1 MDEQPE
7 PLSTR
12 ENVLHTRHHD
22 SRALPA
28 SKYPRART
36 YEWRECRLDRDC
48 EPSRLGREEQ
58 DRDPATQE
66 ARTFFLHHNEKSAK
80 AAGGYRNRW
89 QPLHLATMTRHPR
102 ITKVA
107 RYEWDGVS
115 RAKSLQLAWMEARV
129 QEKAKLPPSLKDPS
143 TLFFQH
149 ASVRRLVILAYWV
162 VFILALPIWWYT
174 TSIERLPLPLSQAS
188 QEIRRPLQLPVSICV
203 QESTARFT
211 PLLQDALGRR
221 KESQNLDYIQFHVVG
236 QSDCGTTSV
245 QDVYTIIPGHT
256 KRLFKRTLE
265 YPLKDS
271 RSVEELSQT
280 LLSLITP
287 QLQDNRAAQ
296 FASRYRLSF
305 SLLNEDAA
313 SGNIIKG
320 WNIEE
325 ALQHYITPILHRMSH
340 LHNFTIESQVQF
352 HAPLAFEVQ
361 SLPDSEHGLSYE
373 DLTVFVNSAEWTL
386 CTISTSSAF
395 ILPQWGG
402 IVLYN
407 PSPTDLGTDLSA
419 QGVHDAF
426 SSFANQLLSLLGVPS
441 LPPGIQ
447 FQPHSGED
455 NSFVISDWQMDSLL
469 RRRTVET
476 VRGTKETLR
485 SFIKLVKRI
494 ENMPIGK
501 SVSDDVHN
509 ALESLNKVYTLTSTS
524 LSQTFTYSAK
534 AFNYASRAFFNPG
547 MLALLYFPA
556 EHKYAIYTPLFSTA
570 MAPLIITALR
580 EVKAWRKERGQAR
593 AGQRSTNQRSITHL
607 RVASVALISKNGGT
621 GRKNNGKDQKEG
633 GPRGPSHPLL
643 LANLNGVLSNQ
654 NEKHRKREISL
665 QSGGRGSNHG
675 LHRSA
680 KQTKQPGQEK
690 GSKERRRRVEERV
703 DSKNGDGISE
713 AKERAINGQTMR

>member
-1 MDEQPE
+1 MNP
-7 PLSTR
+7 PT
-12 ENVLHTRHHD
+12 T
-22 SRALPA
+22 
-28 SKYPRART
+28 
-36 YEWRECRLDRDC
+36 
-48 EPSRLGREEQ
+48 
-58 DRDPATQE
+58 
-66 ARTFFLHHNEKSAK
+66 
-80 AAGGYRNRW
+80 
-89 QPLHLATMTRHPR
+89 
-102 ITKVA
+102 
-107 RYEWDGVS
+107 
-115 RAKSLQLAWMEARV
+115 

-203 QESTARFT
+203 QESTPRFA
-211 PLLQDALGRR
+211 PLVQDALGRR

-313 SGNIIKG
+313 SGNIIKA

-386 CTISTSSAF
+386 SSSFSNDPVIHLVLFVPSSGHSPLRILETDGTISTSSAF

-593 AGQRSTNQRSITHL
+593 AGQR
-607 RVASVALISKNGGT
+607 
-621 GRKNNGKDQKEG
+621 
-633 GPRGPSHPLL
+633 
-643 LANLNGVLSNQ
+643 
-654 NEKHRKREISL
+654 
-665 QSGGRGSNHG
+665 
-675 LHRSA
+675 
-680 KQTKQPGQEK
+680 
-690 GSKERRRRVEERV
+690 
-703 DSKNGDGISE
+703 
-713 AKERAINGQTMR
+713 